1 MSDNLKRN
9 ITEISDNVSKNVPRN
24 VSSDLNQESKEKKLL
39 ENNLKFRL
47 IVKNSN
53 GSNDISLNEE
63 EEFDEDEI
71 NSNISDEFDKLNRS
85 YIPFEIKKII
95 VIYKIDNL
103 FILLKMK

>member
-1 MSDNLKRN
+1 MSDNLKRD
-9 ITEISDNVSKNVPRN
+9 IKEISDSVSEKVPRN
-24 VSSDLNQESKEKKLL
+24 VSSDLNQENKEKKLL
-39 ENNLKFRL
+39 ENNLKFGL
-47 IVKNSN
+47 IVNNSN

-71 NSNISDEFDKLNRS
+71 NNNISDEFDKLNRS

>member
-39 ENNLKFRL
+39 ENNNLKFGL

-53 GSNDISLNEE
+53 GSNDIPLNEE

-71 NSNISDEFDKLNRS
+71 NSNISDEFDNLNRS
-85 YIPFEIKKII
+85 YLPFEIKK
-95 VIYKIDNL
+95 
-103 FILLKMK
+103 